1 MDQPIYHLEKVL
13 QGKEEEAGDFI
24 GPLDLILHLLSKNKL
39 EIQDISISQILE
51 QYLEWV
57 SKRQELNLELA
68 SEFIAMAAHLM
79 YIKSRMLLSSKDEE
93 ALTEMELLIASLEER
108 QKQESFERIQLGLS
122 MMEALY
128 QGASNYLE
136 TPKKL
141 PEDRPRE
148 LLSQNPQ
155 DLFSAMERLVL
166 RQHESL
172 PPSVTN
178 FHGLVGQEPYPVE
191 QKAAELYCLISKGGH
206 VSLQQL
212 IWDCRS
218 RSELVAMF
226 LAVLELCR
234 SGQIILSSHEEEVT
248 LSLPQYETAALIA
261 T

>member
-1 MDQPIYHLEKVL
+1 
-13 QGKEEEAGDFI
+13 
-24 GPLDLILHLLSKNKL
+24 
-39 EIQDISISQILE
+39 
-51 QYLEWV
+51 
-57 SKRQELNLELA
+57 
-68 SEFIAMAAHLM
+68 
-79 YIKSRMLLSSKDEE
+79 
-93 ALTEMELLIASLEER
+93 MELLIASLEER
-108 QKQESFERIQLGLS
+108 QKQESFQRIQLGLS

-136 TPKKL
+136 TPRKL
-141 PEDRPRE
+141 PEDGPRE

-172 PPSVTN
+172 PPSVTS

-191 QKAAELYCLISKGGH
+191 QKAAELYCLISMGGRF
-206 VSLQQL
+206 SLQEL

-234 SGQIILSSHEEEVT
+234 SGQILMTSHEQDVT
-248 LSLPQYETAALIA
+248 LSLPQCETAALIA